1 MPYANAAKEIV
12 HVKWDRKGLFT
23 ENEIWSYPDFWAE
36 SGWTERCCAM
46 ISGRALNNC
55 CQARPVIG
63 VARPRTI
70 GGSLDPSSGSCVP
83 VVPGATCLP
92 SSDIG
97 IGRMYASPAGTR
109 RRCSSALPRPC
120 AVTLTWSTCSS
131 IRPSCAP
138 TSTAPAPKKA
148 GSQEIGR
155 SRGGL
160 TTKLHVAVDSLGNP
174 LRVILSAGQIADID
188 YASALIEN
196 LPGQA
201 VMADKGYDTDH
212 FVATIEAAGAQA
224 VIPPRS
230 NRLTQRDFDRHLY
243 RDRNLIERFFARI
256 RHLRRIATRY
266 DKLAKSFLSFVHL
279 ACTFVWLA

>member
-1 MPYANAAKEIV
+1 M
-12 HVKWDRKGLFT
+12 
-23 ENEIWSYPDFWAE
+23 
-36 SGWTERCCAM
+36 
-46 ISGRALNNC
+46 
-55 CQARPVIG
+55 
-63 VARPRTI
+63 
-70 GGSLDPSSGSCVP
+70 
-83 VVPGATCLP
+83 
-92 SSDIG
+92 
-97 IGRMYASPAGTR
+97 
-109 RRCSSALPRPC
+109 
-120 AVTLTWSTCSS
+120 TLTWSTCSS